1 MRVIG
6 HLFGR
11 SAALQGLS
19 LTVGLTVLTTGAGA
33 QFAPPPPR
41 ESQVQEVEY
50 VAPPEPPQ
58 RPTQQQQNPREG
70 VRRTQGAP
78 ALPEIPW
85 EGIVVRDESGAPQIW
100 KHQSVHLL
108 VLKHNPL
115 VGEETLEAIR
125 EPVLEWV
132 QTVDQIALDNLDLA
146 LQVDEG
152 FLESLDFSQ
161 QADIMTANEI
171 RNALFPRPTFLTN
184 HLANEGLLTK
194 AQADFNKHMVT
205 EYTHAIT
212 FWIRDQVEAE
222 YRARAAEEGREL
234 TEAEETQMRK
244 DFLTQGAAFTFG
256 IMCQDAVWSA
266 RRQLLAAA
274 DHLDE
279 ILPTL
284 ELEGDL
290 ADKAKAT
297 AEALKKTDAK
307 EERYQLMRQ
316 LAEAMISVDFYY
328 VEEMILA
335 ARDLAE
341 DDAMPE
347 LEGIA
352 EKPNGEE
359 PREDLK
365 DWRPG
370 DRID

>member
-6 HLFGR
+6 RFVGR

-19 LTVGLTVLTTGAGA
+19 CTIGATVLTAGAGA
-33 QFAPPPPR
+33 QFAPPPPK

-58 RPTQQQQNPREG
+58 RPQPQQTPREG
-70 VRRTQGAP
+70 IRRTQGAP
-78 ALPEIPW
+78 VLPEIPW

-115 VGEETLEAIR
+115 VGEETLETIR
-125 EPVLEWV
+125 EAVLEWV
-132 QTVDQIALDNLDLA
+132 RTIDQIALDNLDLA

-184 HLANEGLLTK
+184 HLGNEGLLTK
-194 AQADFNKHMVT
+194 AQTDFNKHMIT
-205 EYTHAIT
+205 EYSHAIT

-222 YRARAAEEGREL
+222 YRAQAAAEGREI
-234 TEAEETQMRK
+234 TEDEETQMRK
-244 DFLTQGAAFTFG
+244 DFLTRGAAFTFG

-279 ILPTL
+279 ILPSL

-297 AEALKKTDAK
+297 AAALKTTDGK
-307 EERYQLMRQ
+307 EERFQLMRD
-316 LAEAMISVDFYY
+316 LAEAMISVDFFY

-341 DDAMPE
+341 GDAMPE
-347 LEGIA
+347 LEGIV

-370 DRID
+370 DKID